1 MTRIGVVGAGRVG
14 AVLAAALRA
23 AGHQVVA
30 VAGESAASRT
40 RIETLLPGV
49 HVDKPTAVSRA
60 CDLLLLTVPD
70 DMLPNVVTM
79 LAASGAIRPGQQVVH
94 TSGKHGLAVL
104 GPAAD
109 VGAEVLAMHPAM
121 TFTGTDVD
129 LARLPGCVFGVTA
142 TRGTRALA
150 EVLVSDLGGSIVWV
164 DEDKRTLYHAGL
176 AHGANHLV
184 TLVSQAMD
192 LLRSSGATDPA
203 ATLRP
208 LLTAALD
215 NALSY
220 GDAALTGP
228 IVRGDVE
235 TVRAHLADIAASQ
248 PATLGSYVAMARATA
263 NRAVADGRLLPIRAA
278 KLVGILNDALP
289 TDVGR
294 RLSRPSAADGARDH
308 DRRAPAPRRPHAVR
322 AGRGAGRDPRT
333 RRTGGARADDGC
345 PPRRPRRPRRRGP
358 EAGRR
363 HRRGRGVGLREPAP
377 VRGG

>member
-23 AGHQVVA
+23 AGHEIVA
-30 VAGESAASRT
+30 AAGESPASRT

-70 DMLPNVVTM
+70 DMLPNVVSM
-79 LAASGAIRPGQQVVH
+79 LAASGAIRPGQRVVH

-104 GPAAD
+104 GPAAR
-109 VGAEVLAMHPAM
+109 VGADVLAMHPAM

-129 LARLPGCVFGVTA
+129 VDRLPGCVYGVTA
-142 TRGTRALA
+142 SPATRGLA
-150 EVLVSDLGGSIVWV
+150 EGLVACLGGSIVWV

-176 AHGANHLV
+176 AHGANHLT

-192 LLRSSGATDPA
+192 LLRASGAADPA

-208 LLTAALD
+208 LLSAALD
-215 NALSY
+215 NVLSY

-235 TVRAHLADIAASQ
+235 TVRAHLADIAVHQ

-289 TDVGR
+289 PAGAVP
-294 RLSRPSAADGARDH
+294 SPRPAVEAT
-308 DRRAPAPRRPHAVR
+308 RP
-322 AGRGAGRDPRT
+322 GRGA
-333 RRTGGARADDGC
+333 
-345 PPRRPRRPRRRGP
+345 
-358 EAGRR
+358 
-363 HRRGRGVGLREPAP
+363 
-377 VRGG
+377 